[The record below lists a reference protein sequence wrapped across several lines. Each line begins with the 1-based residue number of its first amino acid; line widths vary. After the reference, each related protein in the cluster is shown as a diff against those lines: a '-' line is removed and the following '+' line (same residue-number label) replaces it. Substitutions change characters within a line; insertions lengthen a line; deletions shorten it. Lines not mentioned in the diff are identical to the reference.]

1 MAKKPLPKKKV
12 KSISK
17 LKKELDA
24 VFSKFI
30 RQRDGG
36 QCYTCS
42 KKDDPKYMQNGHF
55 VPRQY
60 LAVRY
65 DERNCH
71 CQCYACNMLY
81 NGQPSLYA
89 INLVRDYGVGI
100 IKELE
105 AKRHVI
111 TKLSPV
117 WYEEKIAE
125 YTSRLSNYKTL
136 DS

>member
-111 TKLSPV
+111 TKLSPA